1 MECVAPP
8 PQPPSDIKCQA
19 TLTSSTGQSDGLLT
33 TTFSGEGQKV
43 EINAVLLDH
52 SGSINMLPKGAS
64 SCILAGKHF
73 SKNTPG
79 KVIIAPFSN
88 GHQLMINDNEIG
100 SDERNE
106 FARLVEETITRK
118 LQTEAFGTNLSDAM
132 IGVTEYIRDNTPEN
146 TFSRMTIVT
155 DGQANQGRFSPSS
168 SSTWHH
174 QLIQHLQGILGN
186 RTVEYFF
193 IALTK
198 DSPTELQD
206 FGESIYCKEPEDVL
220 GPIEVLSKKKGPLIK
235 KGELLF
241 KIKSNDDPGRGGG
254 AVTPCAYFL
263 DTSLPTYEILKS
275 ADILGIQIGGQRFPL
290 RAEQIASAKGVIQSK
305 NPKDGFQF
313 CQNGHLWYTECQ
325 TGLKRPIIILS
336 TEKESMMI
344 SDTTIYDGQTLTF
357 VVCGLTPEMNI
368 SGNVHFKSALNGQI
382 QESAITVTEC
392 ISEKKNE
399 FVSECQGR
407 IMDYVIGGQNLTS
420 TRMIQVLLSF
430 LATMP
435 MPHAP
440 ITVSL
445 LKQMEDLLQS
455 QDDQSRMH
463 MQSQL
468 TSMRRTQT
476 DHHSGSGR

>member
-1 MECVAPP
+1 MARVAPP
-8 PQPPSDIKCQA
+8 PQPPIICQV

-33 TTFSGEGQKV
+33 TTFSGEGQNV

-52 SGSINMLPKGAS
+52 SGSINMLLKGPT

-73 SKNTPG
+73 SQYTPG

-118 LQTEAFGTNLSDAM
+118 LQTEALGTNLSDAM
-132 IGVTEYIRDNTPEN
+132 IGVAEHIRANTPEN

-155 DGQANQGRFSPSS
+155 DGQANQGQFSPSS

-220 GPIEVLSKKKGPLIK
+220 GPIEVLSKKNGPLIK

-241 KIKSNDDPGRGGG
+241 KIQSNDDSDRG
-254 AVTPCAYFL
+254 AAEESSSQCPYFL
-263 DTSLPTYEILKS
+263 DSSLPTYETLKS

-305 NPKDGFQF
+305 IPKDGFKF
-313 CQNGHLWYTECQ
+313 CQNGHLRYTECQ

-336 TEKESMMI
+336 AKKESMMI
-344 SDTTIYDGQTLTF
+344 SDTTIYDGQPLTF

-368 SGNVHFKSALNGQI
+368 NGNVHFKSALNGQV
-382 QESAITVTEC
+382 QETAITVTEC
-392 ISEKKNE
+392 ISEKKDE

-420 TRMIQVLLSF
+420 TRMIGIIKSI

-435 MPHAP
+435 QPHAP

-455 QDDQSRMH
+455 QDDKSRMH